1 MQFTVVQ
8 FSLANLNAEYFLSLC
23 YFFFLIIKRCLFQA
37 MNESDPINEKFLA
50 FKCGFSQ
57 WRRVNGA
64 DPTAREE
71 AWASS

>member
-1 MQFTVVQ
+1 
-8 FSLANLNAEYFLSLC
+8 
-23 YFFFLIIKRCLFQA
+23 